1 MGFLK
6 KQFKKIFKGIKKTL
20 APIGRALKNGLGEVG
35 KFFGKMGPLGTL
47 ALTLM
52 LPGIGAAWTSF
63 GAWAGAQGGL
73 IGGVM
78 NGIAQAG
85 NLAGRV
91 YSSVSG
97 MISDTVGTIAGNT
110 IGKIPVGANRNLTDV
125 YNGFTTFVGNKLDD
139 VRMALN
145 LPTSNITAESIA
157 ADAAKLDGELV
168 DRGYTE
174 SLTIEQPSLLE
185 PDIKSPRLTGNYLD
199 DPINAKMNKFKIE
212 DWDELGI
219 DPFVDRDFTQAEL
232 NKIKDFKPDVFGQ
245 VDAQSSFEIKPMNQR
260 QAIKPINQR
269 KAELDRL
276 KLEAK
281 DNVTDVVVGFDKNV
295 KYVGADGKEVFEL
308 TPQYRSVP
316 TNILSDEQIKLN
328 NRLNSFTD
336 YNNSRVK
343 GFEEFAGK
351 EGLENIKADK
361 VSQIMAQYDAS
372 RMANVGSGFMG
383 VQMSLNEMNAGQEV
397 VGGGGYINVP
407 PLETDTSS
415 YNDYSRNVYPTY
427 VQNGYRGAPNIQ
439 NMYEAGYYGDD
450 VFSKFMRDFKSYQ
463 IPTPTVSLGGQ

>member
-1 MGFLK
+1 MGYLK
-6 KQFKKIFKGIKKTL
+6 KQFKKIFRGIKKTL

-35 KFFGKMGPLGTL
+35 KFFGSMGPLGTL

-125 YNGFTTFVGNKLDD
+125 YNGFTNFVGNKLDD

-145 LPTSNITAESIA
+145 LPTSNITAETVA

-174 SLTIEQPSLLE
+174 SFNPEQTSLLE
-185 PDIKSPRLTGNYLD
+185 KDKVVKYPQIKGNYLD
-199 DPINAKMNKFKIE
+199 DPINAKMNELKME

-232 NKIKDFKPDVFGQ
+232 NKIKDFQPERFGKTT
-245 VDAQSSFEIKPMNQR
+245 VDMYASNVSKQ
-260 QAIKPINQR
+260 
-269 KAELDRL
+269 AELNRI
-276 KLEAK
+276 KLEAQ
-281 DNVTDVVVGFDKNV
+281 DDLTDVVVGFDKNV
-295 KYVGADGKEVFEL
+295 KYMGADGKEVFEL

-316 TNILSDEQIKLN
+316 THILSDEQIKLN

-336 YNNSRVK
+336 YNNGRVK

-351 EGLENIKADK
+351 EGLENIQADK
-361 VSQIMAQYDAS
+361 VSQVMAQYDAS
-372 RMANVGSGFMG
+372 RLSDVGAGFMG
-383 VQMSLNEMNAGQEV
+383 VQASLNEMSAGEEV
-397 VGGGGYINVP
+397 IGSGGYINVT
-407 PLETDTSS
+407 PLQTDTSS
-415 YNDYSRNVYPTY
+415 YNDYSRNNYPMY
-427 VQNGYRGAPNIQ
+427 VQNGFRGQPTIQ
-439 NMYEAGYYGDD
+439 SMYEAGYYGDD
-450 VFSKFMRDFKSYQ
+450 VFSKFMRDLKAYQ
-463 IPTPTVSLGGQ
+463 TPTPTVSLGGQ

>member
-1 MGFLK
+1 MGYLK
-6 KQFKKIFKGIKKTL
+6 KQFKKIFRGIKKTL
-20 APIGRALKNGLGEVG
+20 APIGKALKNGLGEVG
-35 KFFGKMGPLGTL
+35 KFFGSMGPLGTL

-85 NLAGRV
+85 NLAGKV

-125 YNGFTTFVGNKLDD
+125 YNGFTKFVGNKLDD

-145 LPTSNITAESIA
+145 LPTSNITAETIA
-157 ADAAKLDGELV
+157 ADAAKLDGELI

-174 SLTIEQPSLLE
+174 SFNPEQTSLLE
-185 PDIKSPRLTGNYLD
+185 KDTVVKYPQMKGNYLD
-199 DPINAKMNKFKIE
+199 DPINAKMNELKME
-212 DWDELGI
+212 DWNEIGI
-219 DPFVDRDFTQAEL
+219 DPFVDRDFTEAELTKIKNFKPETFGKTTADIYASDVMKQAEL
-232 NKIKDFKPDVFGQ
+232 NRI
-245 VDAQSSFEIKPMNQR
+245 
-260 QAIKPINQR
+260 
-269 KAELDRL
+269 
-276 KLEAK
+276 KLEAQ
-281 DNVTDVVVGFDKNV
+281 DDLTDVVVGFDKNV
-295 KYVGADGKEVFEL
+295 KYTGVDGKEVFEL

-316 TNILSDEQIKLN
+316 THILSDEQIKLN

-336 YNNSRVK
+336 YNNSRVR

-351 EGLENIKADK
+351 EGLENIQADK
-361 VSQIMAQYDAS
+361 VSQVMAQYDAS
-372 RMANVGSGFMG
+372 RMADIGTGFMG
-383 VQMSLNEMNAGQEV
+383 VQMSLNEMSAGEEF

-407 PLETDTSS
+407 PLQTDTSS

-450 VFSKFMRDFKSYQ
+450 VFSKFMRDLKSYQ
-463 IPTPTVSLGGQ
+463 TPAPTVSLGGQ

>member
-1 MGFLK
+1 MGYLK

-85 NLAGRV
+85 NLAGKV

-125 YNGFTTFVGNKLDD
+125 YNGFTNFVGNKLDD

-168 DRGYTE
+168 ERGYTE
-174 SLTIEQPSLLE
+174 SLNVQQPSLLE
-185 PDIKSPRLTGNYLD
+185 PDIKSPKLTGNYLD
-199 DPINAKMNKFKIE
+199 DPINAKMNKFKAE

-245 VDAQSSFEIKPMNQR
+245 VDAKPAFELKSMANRQS
-260 QAIKPINQR
+260 
-269 KAELDRL
+269 ELNRI
-276 KLEAK
+276 KLEAE
-281 DNVTDVVVGFDKNV
+281 DNLTDVVVGFDKNV
-295 KYVGADGKEVFEL
+295 KYVGADGQEVFEL

-328 NRLNSFTD
+328 NRLNNFTD
-336 YNNSRVK
+336 YNNNRVR
-343 GFEEFAGK
+343 GFESFAGK
-351 EGLENIKADK
+351 EGLDNISSDK
-361 VSQIMAQYDAS
+361 VSQMMAQYDAS
-372 RMANVGSGFMG
+372 RMVDVGSGFMG
-383 VQMSLNEMNAGQEV
+383 VQTSLDEMSAGQEV

-407 PLETDTSS
+407 PLQTDTSS

-450 VFSKFMRDFKSYQ
+450 VFSKFMRDFKAYQ

>member
-1 MGFLK
+1 MGYLK

-20 APIGRALKNGLGEVG
+20 APIGKALKNGLGEVG
-35 KFFGKMGPLGTL
+35 KFFGSMGPLGTL

-85 NLAGRV
+85 NLAGKV

-125 YNGFTTFVGNKLDD
+125 YNGFTKFVGNKLDD

-145 LPTSNITAESIA
+145 LPTSNITAETIA

-174 SLTIEQPSLLE
+174 SIDIKPPSLLE
-185 PDIKSPRLTGNYLD
+185 PDIKSPKLTGNYLD
-199 DPINAKMNKFKIE
+199 DPINAKMNKFKAE

-245 VDAQSSFEIKPMNQR
+245 IDSTPEFEIKPMANR
-260 QAIKPINQR
+260 Q
-269 KAELDRL
+269 AELDRI
-276 KLEAK
+276 KLEAE
-281 DNVTDVVVGFDKNV
+281 DNLTDVVVGFDKNV
-295 KYVGADGKEVFEL
+295 KYVGADGKEIFEL

-328 NRLNSFTD
+328 NRLNNFTD
-336 YNNSRVK
+336 YNNKRIA
-343 GFEEFAGK
+343 GFESFAGK
-351 EGLENIKADK
+351 EGLDNIGADK
-361 VSQIMAQYDAS
+361 VSQVMAQYDAS
-372 RMANVGSGFMG
+372 RMAEVGSGFMG
-383 VQMSLNEMNAGQEV
+383 VQTSLDEMSAGQEV

-407 PLETDTSS
+407 PLQTDTSS

-450 VFSKFMRDFKSYQ
+450 VFSKFMRDLKSYQ

>member
-1 MGFLK
+1 MGYLK
-6 KQFKKIFKGIKKTL
+6 KQFKRIFRGIKKTL
-20 APIGRALKNGLGEVG
+20 APIGKALKNGLGEVG
-35 KFFGKMGPLGTL
+35 KFFGSMGPLGTL

-85 NLAGRV
+85 NLAGKV

-125 YNGFTTFVGNKLDD
+125 YNGFTKFVGNKLDD

-145 LPTSNITAESIA
+145 LPTSNITAETIA
-157 ADAAKLDGELV
+157 ADAAKLDGELI

-174 SLTIEQPSLLE
+174 SFNPEQTSLLE
-185 PDIKSPRLTGNYLD
+185 KDTVVKYPQMKGNYLD
-199 DPINAKMNKFKIE
+199 DPINAKMNELKME
-212 DWDELGI
+212 DWNEIGI
-219 DPFVDRDFTQAEL
+219 DPFVDRDFTEAELTKIKNFKPETFGKTTADIYASDVMKQAEL
-232 NKIKDFKPDVFGQ
+232 NRI
-245 VDAQSSFEIKPMNQR
+245 
-260 QAIKPINQR
+260 
-269 KAELDRL
+269 
-276 KLEAK
+276 KLEAQ
-281 DNVTDVVVGFDKNV
+281 DDLTDVVVGFDKNV
-295 KYVGADGKEVFEL
+295 KYTGVDGKEVFEL

-316 TNILSDEQIKLN
+316 THILSDEQIKLN

-336 YNNSRVK
+336 YNNSRVR

-351 EGLENIKADK
+351 EGLENIQADK
-361 VSQIMAQYDAS
+361 VSQVMAQYDAS
-372 RMANVGSGFMG
+372 RMADIGTGFMG
-383 VQMSLNEMNAGQEV
+383 VQMSLNEMSAGEEF

-407 PLETDTSS
+407 PLQTDTSS

-450 VFSKFMRDFKSYQ
+450 VFSKFMRDLKSYQ
-463 IPTPTVSLGGQ
+463 TPAPTVSLGGQ